1 MKKYIIIICLITII
15 LFFGTV
21 RVQAYSSSI
30 DAPNIDITDK
40 QMTCSELLGSNLTKV
55 LKAGINLVM
64 IAGAIIAI
72 VSGMLTL
79 LPAVMNKD
87 ADALKKA
94 SKKLVSM
101 GIVLAV
107 IFMLP
112 SLARIIGSILG
123 FDISCII

>member
-30 DAPNIDITDK
+30 DAQNIDITDK
-40 QMTCSELLGSNLTKV
+40 QMTCSELLGPNLTKV